1 MGLPILGREGSMAG
15 KVKGIPEGASVVIPR
30 MFCRDPAA
38 QIEFCKA
45 TFGAEELVRRN
56 GADGSLAHA
65 LVTIGPAMVM
75 IESEWPGIT
84 NRAPAPDGS
93 SPVAI
98 FVYVEDVDRA
108 VDHAVAKGAKILM
121 PPQDQF

>member
-15 KVKGIPEGASVVIPR
+15 KVRGIPEGASVVIPR

-75 IESEWPGIT
+75 IEIDWPGI
-84 NRAPAPDGS
+84 
-93 SPVAI
+93 
-98 FVYVEDVDRA
+98 
-108 VDHAVAKGAKILM
+108 AKREYSMVGMSLKVI
-121 PPQDQF
+121 